1 MVLELYN
8 FSFIN
13 MENNIQ
19 KIGENAGVFFS
30 LKEGSNYKVLMT
42 YDRAEIVEFEQFR
55 RIAQL
60 LNASEHRFIT
70 INQRIVN
77 ASTIIDIS
85 PTDDKTELQKEE
97 LKKNPP
103 QELIVDDGTGKPI
116 KISEIVQ

>member
-1 MVLELYN
+1 
-8 FSFIN
+8 
-13 MENNIQ
+13 METNIQ
-19 KIGENAGVFFS
+19 TVKTSPSVYFS
-30 LKEGSNYKVLMT
+30 LKEGSNYKILMT
-42 YDRAEIVEFEQFR
+42 YDRTEVVEFEQFK